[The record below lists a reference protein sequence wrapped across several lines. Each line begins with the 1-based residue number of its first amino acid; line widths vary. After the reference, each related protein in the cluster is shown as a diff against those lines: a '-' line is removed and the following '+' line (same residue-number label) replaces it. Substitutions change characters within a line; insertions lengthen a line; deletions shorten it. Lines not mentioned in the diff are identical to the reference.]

1 MGEFHADAL
10 CPEAFHHVDEYVD
23 CFARTK
29 MIPSDLLYGE
39 ENRADC
45 VWLSVVIPTFQRGQ
59 ELREAIQSVLTQE
72 TVEYTWEI
80 LVVDN
85 TPLDADGMTPA
96 LKEVRQLNSQ
106 KLRYYHNRE
115 NLGSGYNW
123 SRGAELARGEWIC
136 FLHDDDVLYADALKN
151 IRRQI
156 KNFRGSRPL
165 GYLHA
170 RRSDFAGMPSKQKQK
185 SFPPERLTR
194 FGVMLSGCTGAGAPS
209 CGTTILKKAYLETGG
224 INYDFGLSA
233 DAVLCYQIMK
243 NYEVRCSNRFL
254 GGYRWSVNESL
265 KPDAL
270 LQMVQ
275 ADELLSCFTYQKS
288 PFAQWWGNV
297 FGAASSWRNIHRK
310 QVVAQKNGIEITK
323 DDFRRVTAY
332 PEPTKQK
339 KLIFLG
345 IYALYRLWRLADGWV
360 RQLIIEIN
368 RWGNQ

>member
-23 CFARTK
+23 CFSRTK

-39 ENRADC
+39 ENRTDHI
-45 VWLSVVIPTFQRGQ
+45 WLSVVIPTFYRGQ
-59 ELREAIQSVLTQE
+59 ELREAIQSVLAQK
-72 TVEYTWEI
+72 TVEYIWEI

-123 SRGAELARGEWIC
+123 NRGAELARGEWIC
-136 FLHDDDVLYADALKN
+136 FLHDDDILYADALKN
-151 IRRQI
+151 IGRQI
-156 KNFRGSRPL
+156 YDFRGNRPL

-170 RRSDFAGMPSKQKQK
+170 RRIDFSEMFFEQKQK

-209 CGTTILKKAYLETGG
+209 CGTTILKKAYIETGG

-233 DAVLCYQIMK
+233 DAVLCYQIMR
-243 NYEVRCSNRFL
+243 NYEVRCSDRIL

-270 LQMVQ
+270 LQMIQ
-275 ADELLSCFTYQKS
+275 ADELLSCFSYQQS
-288 PFAQWWGNV
+288 PFAQWWGKV
-297 FGAASSWRNIHRK
+297 FGAASSWRNIYRK
-310 QVVAQKNGIEITK
+310 QKIAQRHGIQISKEDFKKVTIYSEPSRLKKSVAFNGWMDTVSN
-323 DDFRRVTAY
+323 F
-332 PEPTKQK
+332 
-339 KLIFLG
+339 G
-345 IYALYRLWRLADGWV
+345 I
-360 RQLIIEIN
+360 N
-368 RWGNQ
+368 T